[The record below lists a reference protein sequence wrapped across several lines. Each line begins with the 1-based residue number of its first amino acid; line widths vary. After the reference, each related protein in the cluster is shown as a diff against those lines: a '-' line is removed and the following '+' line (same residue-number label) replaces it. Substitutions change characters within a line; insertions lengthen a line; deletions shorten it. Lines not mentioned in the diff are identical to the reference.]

1 MCFWMPG
8 LRAGFPF
15 IRSQP
20 FLRYR
25 CHGLDG
31 AGGDLSSVCI
41 LRWRKRCA
49 RCGSETRHLP
59 PLADDR
65 YDHALARR
73 IWKKPN
79 STNDDRR
86 SIILAVYRGRAK
98 RQGSCF
104 RTENSGNVRAITRK
118 TPCRGPVLSRPGPRV
133 PNLSS
138 CYYTENPMLACKP
151 ITRRC
156 RLQGFRDL
164 FWVES

>member
-1 MCFWMPG
+1 MPG

-31 AGGDLSSVCI
+31 AGGHLSSVYI

-59 PLADDR
+59 PFADDR

-73 IWKKPN
+73 IWKN
-79 STNDDRR
+79 QIQRTTT
-86 SIILAVYRGRAK
+86 AVPSSLRFIGAGQSAK
-98 RQGSCF
+98 
-104 RTENSGNVRAITRK
+104 VRAFARK
-118 TPCRGPVLSRPGPRV
+118 TREMFVLSHGKP
-133 PNLSS
+133 
-138 CYYTENPMLACKP
+138 LAGVRYLAGQDKEYR
-151 ITRRC
+151 I
-156 RLQGFRDL
+156 
-164 FWVES
+164 